1 MLEITNLSAGYP
13 GRRVLDGL
21 NLRFPEGKL
30 CVLAGPNGSGKSTLL
45 KAMVG
50 ILPAQGTVRL
60 AGEALS
66 GLPPRELARV
76 LAYLPQNRHVP
87 SMQALELVL
96 QGRFPYLDYPRRYRQ
111 EDKQAAQT
119 AMERLGIADL
129 ADRPLATLSG
139 GQRQKV
145 YIAMAL
151 AQDTKVLLLD
161 EPTAFLDIGHQLGL
175 METLAELA
183 KDGKT
188 VLAVLHDLSLAM
200 EYGQHLT
207 VLAQGTAL
215 GQGAPEG
222 IYRQGAL
229 ERAFGVEV
237 KRIQTPDGWKYYCN
251 GTGKNAAP
259 NQR

>member
-13 GRRVLDGL
+13 GRRVLDRL
-21 NLRFPEGKL
+21 NLRFPEGRL
-30 CVLAGPNGSGKSTLL
+30 SVLAGPNGSGKSTLL

-87 SMQALELVL
+87 QMQALELVL

-111 EDKQAAQT
+111 QDKKAARE

-129 ADRPLATLSG
+129 ANRPLATLSG

-175 METLAELA
+175 METLTELA
-183 KDGKT
+183 RDGKT

-207 VLAQGTAL
+207 VLAQGTVL
-215 GQGAPEG
+215 GQGAPEEV
-222 IYRQGAL
+222 YRQDAL

-237 KRIQTPDGWKYYCN
+237 KRIQTPDGWKYYCR

-259 NQR
+259 DQR